1 LRRLL
6 PAGLISVAL
15 MTGCNGHNDNA
26 QNAGPEESPS
36 DSSLAVSSNG
46 GEIVNEAAA
55 RLADSSI
62 RFHDGRL
69 SAALDDMPLL
79 QVVTEGS
86 RQTGIEIQ
94 FIGEH
99 PALTMNIHFNDSPLE
114 HGLRRLLGDVN
125 TIFVH
130 ANAGQDGNH
139 DGQLTKVLILP
150 EGENYRADG
159 GTLNIVDTL
168 SVLSEQ
174 IRNSIPLSDQSAS
187 SPAPVSVNGVLT
199 DQTLQE
205 LTENLQK
212 RLSDLG
218 LVPEAGTVD
227 THIPKNTHLCVTGE
241 SL

>member
-36 DSSLAVSSNG
+36 DSSLAVSSDG

-79 QVVTEGS
+79 QVVTEVS

-99 PALTMNIHFNDSPLE
+99 PAFPKYTPLRHRGVPLIE
-114 HGLRRLLGDVN
+114 VS
-125 TIFVH
+125 TEICVIFVV
-130 ANAGQDGNH
+130 G
-139 DGQLTKVLILP
+139 V
-150 EGENYRADG
+150 RA
-159 GTLNIVDTL
+159 LRML
-168 SVLSEQ
+168 F
-174 IRNSIPLSDQSAS
+174 
-187 SPAPVSVNGVLT
+187 
-199 DQTLQE
+199 
-205 LTENLQK
+205 
-212 RLSDLG
+212 
-218 LVPEAGTVD
+218 
-227 THIPKNTHLCVTGE
+227 H
-241 SL
+241 